1 MLAKAGPGDVVLVIA
16 NAVAGRKA
24 GPYSPNSR
32 IAVMSAQMKFFSIV
46 AAVVIVAAI
55 QAPIFLQASQIFA

>member
-1 MLAKAGPGDVVLVIA
+1 
-16 NAVAGRKA
+16 
-24 GPYSPNSR
+24 
-32 IAVMSAQMKFFSIV
+32 MSAQMKFFSIV